1 VALDQITELFLMEGR
16 EHLETLEKGLV
27 DLQSTMKDPENIA
40 EMFRAAH
47 SVKGGAAMLGL
58 DSIKDVS
65 HRLEDCFKIL
75 RDDPAPPVDQ
85 ASESLFLQGVDTL
98 KDLLDRLESPFGLR
112 EEEASQL
119 VKQVMPVFTELE
131 NHLNDLLTGKVS
143 PGGGGGIGTKENKEK
158 GTDSS
163 ANIVPQVKSLLQE
176 MLQIFRQTESPAT
189 RKKLV
194 EVADRV
200 LQLSPSISSWQSLLN
215 TAKKAIGNQKA
226 SYQVLAPLIIREV
239 KDAAD
244 LISTG
249 KMSAIGPSPSLQQI
263 ASGGAPPAPK
273 QISLIAEPQSAA
285 KVLIQNFNKR
295 QLAEIAKLLVEAIKA

>member
-85 ASESLFLQGVDTL
+85 ASESLFLKGVDTL
-98 KDLLDRLESPFGLR
+98 KDLLDRLEGPFGLR

-119 VKQVMPVFTELE
+119 VKDVMPVFTELE

-143 PGGGGGIGTKENKEK
+143 PGGGGGIGTKQKE
-158 GTDSS
+158 TDTS

-176 MLQIFRQTESPAT
+176 MLQIFRETESPAT

-273 QISLIAEPQSAA
+273 QISLIAEPQAAA

-295 QLAEIAKLLVEAIKA
+295 QLAEIAKLLVEAIKS

>member
-27 DLQSTMKDPENIA
+27 DLQSTMKDPENIS

-58 DSIKDVS
+58 DSIREVS

-85 ASESLFLQGVDTL
+85 TSESLFLKGVDTL
-98 KDLLDRLESPFGLR
+98 KDLLDLLEKGPR
-112 EEEASQL
+112 EKEASQL

-131 NHLNDLLTGKVS
+131 NHLKDLLTGNV
-143 PGGGGGIGTKENKEK
+143 GGVAT
-158 GTDSS
+158 

-189 RKKLV
+189 RKQLAK
-194 EVADRV
+194 VADRV
-200 LQLSPSISSWQSLLN
+200 LQLSPSISSWQSLIN
-215 TAKKAIGNQKA
+215 TAKKAIGNQKV

-249 KMSAIGPSPSLQQI
+249 KMSAIAPSSSLQQI
-263 ASGGAPPAPK
+263 ASGGAPPTPK
-273 QISLIAEPQSAA
+273 QISLIAEPQAAA

-295 QLAEIAKLLVEAIKA
+295 QLAEIAKLLVEAIKS

>member
-1 VALDQITELFLMEGR
+1 MGLDQITELFLMEGR

-27 DLQSTMKDPENIA
+27 DLQSTMKDPENIS

-85 ASESLFLQGVDTL
+85 ASESLFLKGVDTL
-98 KDLLDRLESPFGLR
+98 KDLLDLLEKGR
-112 EEEASQL
+112 GEKEASQL

-131 NHLNDLLTGKVS
+131 NHLNALLNDDV
-143 PGGGGGIGTKENKEK
+143 PAGGGVATTTQ

-163 ANIVPQVKSLLQE
+163 GNIVPQVKSLLQE

-189 RKKLV
+189 RKQLAQ
-194 EVADRV
+194 VADRV
-200 LQLSPSISSWQSLLN
+200 LQLSPSISSWQSLIN

-249 KMSAIGPSPSLQQI
+249 KMSAIAPSSSLQQI

-273 QISLIAEPQSAA
+273 QISLIAEPQGAA

-295 QLAEIAKLLVEAIKA
+295 QLAEIAKLLVEAIKS

>member
-1 VALDQITELFLMEGR
+1 MALDQITELFLMEGR

-85 ASESLFLQGVDTL
+85 ASESLFLKGVDTL

-119 VKQVMPVFTELE
+119 VKEVMPVFTELE
-131 NHLNDLLTGKVS
+131 NHLNALLK
-143 PGGGGGIGTKENKEK
+143 GGVATATQTATPSG
-158 GTDSS
+158 D
-163 ANIVPQVKSLLQE
+163 IVAQVKSLLQE

-239 KDAAD
+239 KEAAD

-295 QLAEIAKLLVEAIKA
+295 QLAEIAKLLVEAIKS

>member
-1 VALDQITELFLMEGR
+1 VGLDQITELFLMEGR

-27 DLQSTMKDPENIA
+27 DLQSTMKDPENIS

-85 ASESLFLQGVDTL
+85 ASESLFLKGVDTL
-98 KDLLDRLESPFGLR
+98 KDLLDLLEKGR
-112 EEEASQL
+112 GEKEASQL
-119 VKQVMPVFTELE
+119 VKQVMPVFTQLE
-131 NHLNDLLTGKVS
+131 NHLNALLNDDV
-143 PGGGGGIGTKENKEK
+143 PAGGGVATTTQ

-163 ANIVPQVKSLLQE
+163 GNIVPQVKSLLQE

-189 RKKLV
+189 RKQLAQ
-194 EVADRV
+194 VADRV
-200 LQLSPSISSWQSLLN
+200 LQLSPSISSWQSLIN

-249 KMSAIGPSPSLQQI
+249 KMSAIAPSSSLQQI

-273 QISLIAEPQSAA
+273 QISLIAEPQGAA

-295 QLAEIAKLLVEAIKA
+295 QLAEIAKLLVEAIKS

>member
-1 VALDQITELFLMEGR
+1 MGLDQITELFLMEGR

-27 DLQSTMKDPENIA
+27 DLQSTMKDPENIS

-85 ASESLFLQGVDTL
+85 ASESLFLKGVDTL
-98 KDLLDRLESPFGLR
+98 KDLLDLLEKGR
-112 EEEASQL
+112 GEKEASQL
-119 VKQVMPVFTELE
+119 VKQVMPVFTQLE
-131 NHLNDLLTGKVS
+131 NHLNALLNDDV
-143 PGGGGGIGTKENKEK
+143 PAGGGVATTTQ

-163 ANIVPQVKSLLQE
+163 GNIVPQVKSLLQE

-189 RKKLV
+189 RKQLAQ
-194 EVADRV
+194 VADRV
-200 LQLSPSISSWQSLLN
+200 LQLSPSISSWQSLIN

-249 KMSAIGPSPSLQQI
+249 KMSAIAPSSSLQQI

-273 QISLIAEPQSAA
+273 QISLIAEPQGAA

-295 QLAEIAKLLVEAIKA
+295 QLAEIAKLLVEAIKS

>member
-27 DLQSTMKDPENIA
+27 DLQSTMKDPENIS

-85 ASESLFLQGVDTL
+85 ASESLFLKGVDTL

-112 EEEASQL
+112 EDEASQL

-131 NHLNDLLTGKVS
+131 NHLNDLLKGDV
-143 PGGGGGIGTKENKEK
+143 PAGGGVAT
-158 GTDSS
+158 

-273 QISLIAEPQSAA
+273 QISLIAEPQAAA

-295 QLAEIAKLLVEAIKA
+295 QLAEIAKLLVEAIKS

>member
-1 VALDQITELFLMEGR
+1 MALDQITELFLMEGR

-75 RDDPAPPVDQ
+75 RDDPPPPVDE
-85 ASESLFLQGVDTL
+85 ASESLFLKGVDTL

-143 PGGGGGIGTKENKEK
+143 PGGGGSIGTKQKE
-158 GTDSS
+158 TDSS

-176 MLQIFRQTESPAT
+176 MLQIFRETESPAT

-239 KDAAD
+239 KEAAD

-263 ASGGAPPAPK
+263 ASGAAPPAPK
-273 QISLIAEPQSAA
+273 QISLIAEPQAAA

-295 QLAEIAKLLVEAIKA
+295 QLAEIAKLLVEAIKS

>member
-1 VALDQITELFLMEGR
+1 VGLDQITELFLMEGR

-27 DLQSTMKDPENIA
+27 DLQSTMKDPENIS

-85 ASESLFLQGVDTL
+85 ASESLFLKGVDTL
-98 KDLLDRLESPFGLR
+98 KDLLDLLEKGR
-112 EEEASQL
+112 GEKEASQL
-119 VKQVMPVFTELE
+119 VKQVMPVFTQLE
-131 NHLNDLLTGKVS
+131 NHLNALLNDDV
-143 PGGGGGIGTKENKEK
+143 PAGGAVATTTQ

-163 ANIVPQVKSLLQE
+163 GNIVPQVKSLLQE

-189 RKKLV
+189 RKQLAQ
-194 EVADRV
+194 VADRV
-200 LQLSPSISSWQSLLN
+200 LQLSPSISSWQSLIN

-249 KMSAIGPSPSLQQI
+249 KMSAIAPSSSLQQI

-273 QISLIAEPQSAA
+273 QISLIAEPQGAA

-295 QLAEIAKLLVEAIKA
+295 QLAEIAKLLVEAIKS

>member
-1 VALDQITELFLMEGR
+1 VALDKITELFLMEGR
-16 EHLETLEKGLV
+16 EHLETLENGLV
-27 DLQSTMKDPENIA
+27 DLQSTMKDPENIS

-85 ASESLFLQGVDTL
+85 ASESLFLKGVDTL
-98 KDLLDRLESPFGLR
+98 KDLLDLLEKGR
-112 EEEASQL
+112 GEKEASQL

-131 NHLNDLLTGKVS
+131 NHLNALLNDDV
-143 PGGGGGIGTKENKEK
+143 PAGGGVATTTQ

-163 ANIVPQVKSLLQE
+163 GNIVPQVKSLLQE
-176 MLQIFRQTESPAT
+176 MLEIFRQTESPAT
-189 RKKLV
+189 RKQLAQ
-194 EVADRV
+194 VADRV

-249 KMSAIGPSPSLQQI
+249 KMSAIGPSPALQQI

-273 QISLIAEPQSAA
+273 QISLIAEPQAAA

-295 QLAEIAKLLVEAIKA
+295 QLSEIAKLLVEAIKS

>member
-1 VALDQITELFLMEGR
+1 MALDQITELFLMEGR

-75 RDDPAPPVDQ
+75 RDDPPPPVDE
-85 ASESLFLQGVDTL
+85 ASESLFLKGVDTL

-143 PGGGGGIGTKENKEK
+143 PGGRGGIATKQKE
-158 GTDSS
+158 TETPL
-163 ANIVPQVKSLLQE
+163 NIVPQVKSLLQE

-239 KDAAD
+239 KEAAD

-273 QISLIAEPQSAA
+273 QISLIAEPQAAA

-295 QLAEIAKLLVEAIKA
+295 QLAEIAKLLVEAIKS

>member
-85 ASESLFLQGVDTL
+85 ASESLFLKGVDTL

-119 VKQVMPVFTELE
+119 VKEVMPVFTELE
-131 NHLNDLLTGKVS
+131 NHLNALLK
-143 PGGGGGIGTKENKEK
+143 GGVATATQTATPSG
-158 GTDSS
+158 D
-163 ANIVPQVKSLLQE
+163 IVAQVKSLLQE

-239 KDAAD
+239 KEAAD

-295 QLAEIAKLLVEAIKA
+295 QLAEIAKLLVEAIKS

>member
-1 VALDQITELFLMEGR
+1 
-16 EHLETLEKGLV
+16 
-27 DLQSTMKDPENIA
+27 
-40 EMFRAAH
+40 
-47 SVKGGAAMLGL
+47 MLGL

-85 ASESLFLQGVDTL
+85 ASESLFLKGVDTL
-98 KDLLDRLESPFGLR
+98 KDLLDLLEKGR
-112 EEEASQL
+112 GEKEASQL
-119 VKQVMPVFTELE
+119 VKQVMPVFTQLE
-131 NHLNDLLTGKVS
+131 NHLNALLNDDV
-143 PGGGGGIGTKENKEK
+143 PAGGGVATTTQ

-163 ANIVPQVKSLLQE
+163 GNIVPQVKSLLQE

-189 RKKLV
+189 RKQLAQ
-194 EVADRV
+194 VADRV
-200 LQLSPSISSWQSLLN
+200 LQLSPSISSWQSLIN

-249 KMSAIGPSPSLQQI
+249 KMSAIAPSSSLQQI

-273 QISLIAEPQSAA
+273 QISLIAEPQGAA

-295 QLAEIAKLLVEAIKA
+295 QLAEIAKLLVEAIKS

>member
-27 DLQSTMKDPENIA
+27 DLQSTMKDPENIS

-85 ASESLFLQGVDTL
+85 ASESLFLKGVDTL

-131 NHLNDLLTGKVS
+131 NHLNALLKGDV
-143 PGGGGGIGTKENKEK
+143 PAGGGV
-158 GTDSS
+158 
-163 ANIVPQVKSLLQE
+163 APPNIVPQVKSLLQE

-189 RKKLV
+189 RKQLAQ
-194 EVADRV
+194 VADRV
-200 LQLSPSISSWQSLLN
+200 LQLSPSISSWQSLIK
-215 TAKKAIGNQKA
+215 TAKKAIGNQKV

-249 KMSAIGPSPSLQQI
+249 KISAIAPSSSLQQI

-273 QISLIAEPQSAA
+273 QISLIAEPQAAA

-295 QLAEIAKLLVEAIKA
+295 QLAEIAKLLVEAIKS

>member
-1 VALDQITELFLMEGR
+1 MEGR

-27 DLQSTMKDPENIA
+27 DLQSTMKDPENIS

-85 ASESLFLQGVDTL
+85 ASESLFLKGVDTL
-98 KDLLDRLESPFGLR
+98 KDLLDLLEKGR
-112 EEEASQL
+112 GEKEASQL

-131 NHLNDLLTGKVS
+131 NHLNALLNDDV
-143 PGGGGGIGTKENKEK
+143 PAGGGVATTTQ

-163 ANIVPQVKSLLQE
+163 GNIVPQVKSLLQE

-189 RKKLV
+189 RKQLAQ
-194 EVADRV
+194 VADRV
-200 LQLSPSISSWQSLLN
+200 LQLSPSISSWQSLIN

-249 KMSAIGPSPSLQQI
+249 KMSAIAPSSSLQQI

-273 QISLIAEPQSAA
+273 QISLIAEPQGAA

-295 QLAEIAKLLVEAIKA
+295 QLAEIAKLLVEAIKS